1 MNDLTREVLGC
12 LTDVIAEVAENHR
25 LIRCFEE
32 DPYFKHARSI
42 SRLHQQNENL
52 ARVVEALCSALCGI
66 GSFTEHQSDEWEK
79 VE

>member
-1 MNDLTREVLGC
+1 MNDVTREMLDH
-12 LTDVIAEVAENHR
+12 LTAVIAETVENHR

-32 DPYFKHARSI
+32 DPYFKHTRSI

-52 ARVVEALCSALCGI
+52 ARVTEALCSALCGT